1 MVNCKSLATNGW
13 NGCEEAAFH
22 TASSCSSGARDM
34 RSDESGLVAELINW
48 SLLKER
54 V

>member
-1 MVNCKSLATNGW
+1 MNCKSLASNGW

-34 RSDESGLVAELINW
+34 RSDESDLVAGLINCP
-48 SLLKER
+48 LKER